1 MGSWFC
7 RSLGKDEPPLVILWA
22 HFWLVFERGS
32 SGGDN
37 FTCCIAWEISWIFLP
52 EGRFQKAFFFLNHLD
67 HTFSAR
73 SLSYNFFLRLEALTK
88 KGDFWWS
95 CEEVLI
101 LFSYITQHALRS
113 ISCSEVCVVETHSSD
128 FIGTS
133 AIITP
138 FTKST
143 AEEDKESKVHV
154 MCVPPDILSFVKMK
168 PRWLRQT
175 IGSV

>member
-52 EGRFQKAFFFLNHLD
+52 EGRFQIAFFFFFLNHLD
-67 HTFSAR
+67 HSFSAR

-88 KGDFWWS
+88 KRWFLMELLRGAHLVFLHYPACSVIHQLLRGLCCGNTFIRFHWH
-95 CEEVLI
+95 V
-101 LFSYITQHALRS
+101 SYYHTFYQIDSR
-113 ISCSEVCVVETHSSD
+113 
-128 FIGTS
+128 
-133 AIITP
+133 
-138 FTKST
+138 
-143 AEEDKESKVHV
+143 
-154 MCVPPDILSFVKMK
+154 
-168 PRWLRQT
+168 RRQRK
-175 IGSV
+175 